1 MNLGER
7 YKNLRLALTGKDGE
21 PMSAKEFAKDVV
33 GLATTRVSELENNKR
48 EMSLT
53 ELKAYHN
60 GLGVSFEYLLG
71 ETDTMTINEDIQTAC
86 KVTGLSE
93 CAVIT
98 LSYIDDE
105 ITQILNHLLVE
116 MEYGAGD
123 IPKGMLYDLYLY
135 FTIPQIDENDFLKIT
150 LNGEIHTGNDNKKSV
165 KTHWKSLFTV
175 HEVNKRDII
184 DKVLFDSLCDA
195 IRISRYNFLSD
206 INQGD
211 NENG

>member
-71 ETDTMTINEDIQTAC
+71 ETDTMTISEDIQTAC
-86 KVTGLSE
+86 KVTGLTERAMTNLIINKEEIIKVVNFIFENEMALMYKLTHYFNAPIDNSQW
-93 CAVIT
+93 VQIT
-98 LSYIDDE
+98 E
-105 ITQILNHLLVE
+105 KGELVE
-116 MEYGAGD
+116 FGAYNMSCFD
-123 IPKGMLYDLYLY
+123 VKVS
-135 FTIPQIDENDFLKIT
+135 
-150 LNGEIHTGNDNKKSV
+150 EIV
-165 KTHWKSLFTV
+165 
-175 HEVNKRDII
+175 E
-184 DKVLFDSLCDA
+184 KVLLDDVFDCV
-195 IRISRYNFLSD
+195 IRAKELFDTMREE
-206 INQGD
+206 GD
-211 NENG
+211 DNG

>member
-7 YKNLRLALTGKDGE
+7 YRNLRLALTGKDGE

-71 ETDTMTINEDIQTAC
+71 ETDIMTINNDIQTAC

-93 CAVIT
+93 KAISTILHLKGLSPFFLDVVNSLLETDINLLMEFIT
-98 LSYIDDE
+98 CLHELEAAIYFKETKSKTVKRTILQSGGIMLSNDTYIE
-105 ITQILNHLLVE
+105 LQRMLLNKEFDKL
-116 MEYGAGD
+116 AD
-123 IPKGMLYDLYLY
+123 
-135 FTIPQIDENDFLKIT
+135 
-150 LNGEIHTGNDNKKSV
+150 
-165 KTHWKSLFTV
+165 
-175 HEVNKRDII
+175 DII
-184 DKVLFDSLCDA
+184 KRLMESE
-195 IRISRYNFLSD
+195 
-206 INQGD
+206 
-211 NENG
+211 ENG

>member
-7 YKNLRLALTGKDGE
+7 YRNLRLALTGKDGE

-71 ETDTMTINEDIQTAC
+71 ETDIMTINDDIQTAC

-93 CAVIT
+93 KAISTILHLKGLSPFFLDVVNSLLETDINLLMEFIT
-98 LSYIDDE
+98 CLHELEAAIYFKETKSKTVKRTILQSGGIMLSNDTYIE
-105 ITQILNHLLVE
+105 LQRMLLNKEFDKL
-116 MEYGAGD
+116 AD
-123 IPKGMLYDLYLY
+123 
-135 FTIPQIDENDFLKIT
+135 
-150 LNGEIHTGNDNKKSV
+150 
-165 KTHWKSLFTV
+165 
-175 HEVNKRDII
+175 DII
-184 DKVLFDSLCDA
+184 KRLME
-195 IRISRYNFLSD
+195 NK
-206 INQGD
+206 
-211 NENG
+211 ENG